1 MLYDHRPPTNEVLEY
16 AVPASSRIHRFDEV
30 MVIFWLDRDR
40 SFAAAKMGIE
50 NFVLVPHGA

>member
-1 MLYDHRPPTNEVLEY
+1 
-16 AVPASSRIHRFDEV
+16 